1 VHLPAH
7 IYEVGQVVFMDACIP
22 GDSTNER
29 IYRQVSKSEASQLAE
44 ESRVRASIE
53 GIVLLEDAVIQVCV

>member
-1 VHLPAH
+1 
-7 IYEVGQVVFMDACIP
+7 MDACIP